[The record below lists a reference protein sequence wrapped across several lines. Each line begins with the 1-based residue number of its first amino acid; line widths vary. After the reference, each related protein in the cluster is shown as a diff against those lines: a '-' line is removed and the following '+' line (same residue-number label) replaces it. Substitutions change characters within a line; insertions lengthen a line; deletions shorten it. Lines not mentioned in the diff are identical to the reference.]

1 MIKFTYMFVCLIIIV
16 KYSEEGTFRPIVVGW
31 FLDLTVK

>member
-1 MIKFTYMFVCLIIIV
+1 MLTYLIIIV
-16 KYSEEGTFRPIVVGW
+16 KYSEEGAFRPIVVGW